1 MSQQYEAFSEV
12 EAPFKNGAFKN
23 FGAPASP
30 FKSYVSF
37 ARLLELWKSY
47 EADGNPLLAACAKK
61 INEALQKAPA
71 LAQPMTDLTVLD
83 GHTDLLEQ
91 LMSAIFPLAHWHE
104 IAGAALVPYAMQAFY
119 ATPGF
124 KRLDLLSNEK
134 FKAGLNVDAAQ
145 FEAGKILTIYSHI
158 LRQFYD
164 LDLSFDY
171 PLIITSNDAQTGLE
185 RHHRIMFDTR
195 FVEIKLAAELP
206 ALEKDELH
214 RLIANPADLK
224 LWYELLPPAA
234 FELHGFAVL
243 NVIDVTDQEILSSV
257 KNDLLEKDALT
268 SAEKFQRL
276 QARLRAL
283 LQRPALK
290 LGLAG
295 VAGGQNLLREHGRKI
310 GQSFILD
317 DKCRKKCSTFSGSIY
332 DRLFKQ
338 KDMVIVP
345 DLTAYE
351 SPTQVE
357 QEIIKQGIKNL
368 LVAPLFY
375 EEKFVGLLELGSPNC
390 GDVNAMNVLKLK
402 EIVSL
407 FALAIKRSLDELN
420 DRIEAVIKTQCTAIH
435 PAVEWRF
442 RRAALK
448 YLREQNSGNVT
459 VTGMEPI
466 VFNEV
471 YPLYGVSDIRG
482 SSTLR
487 NNAIRGDLTEQL
499 QMAREIVLLA
509 HRQKSLPY
517 LAQINHR
524 IGKQLNHLEN
534 GLGSGDEVNI
544 LEFLRW
550 EVEPHFEHF
559 KTFDR
564 AIDERIQTY
573 RADLNPL
580 LGTVYHKRKD
590 YEESVAQLN
599 ETVCSFIDA
608 EQEKA
613 QAMFPHYFEKYKSDG
628 VEHGIYIG
636 AALVEDGKFDPLYLK
651 NIRLWQLMLLCGVAR
666 QSEKLKP
673 QLKVPLELAHLLL
686 VQNHPLTIRFRYDE
700 KKFDVDGTYNV
711 RYEILKKR
719 IDKAVIKG
727 TDERLTQPGQIAIV
741 YSHAREATEYREYID
756 YLQGSGY
763 LTDEV
768 EEFDLEDLQGV
779 HGLRA
784 LRVTVNLQASVLKPR
799 LKTTEPVLPE
809 MVAAMAE

>member
-1 MSQQYEAFSEV
+1 MNQRYEAFSEA
-12 EAPFKNGAFKN
+12 EAPSKNGAFKN
-23 FGAPASP
+23 FGAPSNP

-37 ARLLELWKSY
+37 AHLLELWKSY
-47 EADGNPLLAACAKK
+47 EADGNPLRAACAKK
-61 INEALQKAPA
+61 INEALQKAPV
-71 LAQPMTDLTVLD
+71 LAQPITDLAVLD
-83 GHTDLLEQ
+83 GHADLLEQ

-104 IAGAALVPYAMQAFY
+104 IAGAALVPYAMQPFY
-119 ATPGF
+119 VTPGF
-124 KRLDLLSNEK
+124 KRLDLLSDGK
-134 FKAGLNVDAAQ
+134 FKTGLNIDAAQ

-171 PLIITSNDAQTGLE
+171 PLIITGSDAQTGLE
-185 RHHRIMFDTR
+185 RHHRIMFDVR
-195 FVEIKLAAELP
+195 FIEIKLAAELP
-206 ALEKDELH
+206 ALDKEELH

-224 LWYELLPPAA
+224 LWYELLPPSA
-234 FELHGFAVL
+234 FELHGFAIL

-268 SAEKFQRL
+268 SAAKFQRL
-276 QARLRAL
+276 QTKLRAL

-295 VAGGQNLLREHGRKI
+295 IPGAQNLLREHGRKI
-310 GQSFILD
+310 GHSFILD
-317 DKCRKKCSTFSGSIY
+317 DKCRKQCSTFSGSIY
-332 DRLFKQ
+332 DRLLKQ
-338 KDMVIVP
+338 RDMVIVP
-345 DLTAYE
+345 DLTAYD

-375 EEKFVGLLELGSPNC
+375 EEKFVGLLELGSPNS

-402 EIVSL
+402 EIFSL

-420 DRIEAVIKTQCTAIH
+420 DRLEAVIKTQCTAIH

-448 YLREQNSGNVT
+448 YLQEQNSGSVM
-459 VTGMEPI
+459 GMEAI
-466 VFNEV
+466 VFKEV

-487 NNAIRGDLTEQL
+487 NNAIRGDLVEQL
-499 QMAREIVLLA
+499 QRAREIVLLA
-509 HRQKSLPY
+509 HRHKSLPY

-524 IGKQLNHLEN
+524 IGRQVDHLEK
-534 GLGSGDEVNI
+534 GLGSGDEINI

-564 AIDERIQTY
+564 ALDERIQSY
-573 RADLNPL
+573 RADLNPQV
-580 LGTVYHKRKD
+580 GTVYNKRKD

-599 ETVCSFIDA
+599 EAVCSYIDA

-628 VEHGIYIG
+628 VEHGLYIG
-636 AALVEDGKFDPLYLK
+636 AALVEDGQFDPLYLK
-651 NIRLWQLMLLCGVAR
+651 NIRLWQMILLCGVAR
-666 QSEKLKP
+666 QAEKLKP
-673 QLKVPLELAHLLL
+673 QLKVSLELAHLIL

-727 TDERLTQPGQIAIV
+727 TSQRLTQPGQIAIV
-741 YSHAREATEYREYID
+741 YSHIKEAAEYREYID

-784 LRVTVNLQASVLKPR
+784 LRVTVNLQASVIKPR
-799 LKTTEPVLPE
+799 LKTTAPILPE
-809 MVAAMAE
+809 MVAAMTE